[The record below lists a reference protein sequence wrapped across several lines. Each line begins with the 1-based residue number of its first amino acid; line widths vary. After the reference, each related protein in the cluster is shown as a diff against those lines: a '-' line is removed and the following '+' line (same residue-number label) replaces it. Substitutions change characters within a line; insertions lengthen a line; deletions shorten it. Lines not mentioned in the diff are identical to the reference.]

1 MIPALPA
8 AVDVPVEEI
17 VEEAFNKYEP
27 MTNFGFEKPVGYK
40 FVSSH
45 GHGGGH
51 GGGEGKTK

>member
-27 MTNFGFEKPVGYK
+27 MTNFGFEKPAGYK

-45 GHGGGH
+45 G
-51 GGGEGKTK
+51 GGEGKTK